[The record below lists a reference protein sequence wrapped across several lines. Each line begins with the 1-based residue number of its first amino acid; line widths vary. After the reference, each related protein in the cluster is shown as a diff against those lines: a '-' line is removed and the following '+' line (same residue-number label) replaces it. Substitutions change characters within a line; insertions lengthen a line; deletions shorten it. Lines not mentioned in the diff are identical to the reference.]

1 MAKNSEE
8 NMSYVIFKTEDEED
22 KSNFQYEVTTEF
34 EILEALVQKHRVDRY
49 GISNE
54 IQNRKWDAIHKE
66 FISLTNSFP
75 SMEDL
80 KTIWKDAKSLNI
92 TQNKSVKSLEDS
104 LSHTLGGS
112 KNFEVKQIADD
123 EKTSTTIVLLGNEDH
138 SLDQE
143 DLLSELVTE
152 AGISNLPTDLK
163 EDAEYDEL
171 AIEILNAEEPK
182 VVKKRLKYDRKLRFE
197 DNTFAKRQKEI
208 ETQIEQFK
216 RSHSEAQNEI
226 TELEIR
232 LRSKQAKL
240 DSIQNE
246 IKKYSN

>member
-1 MAKNSEE
+1 MLQNHFIFTNLKILFFSRE
-8 NMSYVIFKTEDEED
+8 NEFDSKTRC
-22 KSNFQYEVTTEF
+22 
-34 EILEALVQKHRVDRY
+34 I
-49 GISNE
+49 
-54 IQNRKWDAIHKE
+54 
-66 FISLTNSFP
+66 LTNFS
-75 SMEDL
+75 
-80 KTIWKDAKSLNI
+80 
-92 TQNKSVKSLEDS
+92 
-104 LSHTLGGS
+104 GGS

-208 ETQIEQFK
+208 EAQIEQFK

>member
-1 MAKNSEE
+1 MPGLGKSGCANS
-8 NMSYVIFKTEDEED
+8 SRLFPWLACLDLTIR
-22 KSNFQYEVTTEF
+22 EVNYSRF
-34 EILEALVQKHRVDRY
+34 D
-49 GISNE
+49 
-54 IQNRKWDAIHKE
+54 
-66 FISLTNSFP
+66 LTR
-75 SMEDL
+75 
-80 KTIWKDAKSLNI
+80 
-92 TQNKSVKSLEDS
+92 
-104 LSHTLGGS
+104 
-112 KNFEVKQIADD
+112 
-123 EKTSTTIVLLGNEDH
+123 TSTTIVLLGNEDH

-152 AGISNLPTDLK
+152 AGISNLPTDVK

-208 ETQIEQFK
+208 EAQIEQFK

>member
-1 MAKNSEE
+1 M
-8 NMSYVIFKTEDEED
+8 T
-22 KSNFQYEVTTEF
+22 NF
-34 EILEALVQKHRVDRY
+34 
-49 GISNE
+49 S
-54 IQNRKWDAIHKE
+54 
-66 FISLTNSFP
+66 
-75 SMEDL
+75 
-80 KTIWKDAKSLNI
+80 
-92 TQNKSVKSLEDS
+92 
-104 LSHTLGGS
+104 GGS

-182 VVKKRLKYDRKLRFE
+182 VVKKKLKYDRKLRFE

-208 ETQIEQFK
+208 EAQIEQFK

-246 IKKYSN
+246 VKKYSN

>member
-1 MAKNSEE
+1 M
-8 NMSYVIFKTEDEED
+8 
-22 KSNFQYEVTTEF
+22 
-34 EILEALVQKHRVDRY
+34 
-49 GISNE
+49 
-54 IQNRKWDAIHKE
+54 
-66 FISLTNSFP
+66 
-75 SMEDL
+75 
-80 KTIWKDAKSLNI
+80 
-92 TQNKSVKSLEDS
+92 VKSLKVRNRYNLTNFS
-104 LSHTLGGS
+104 GGS

-152 AGISNLPTDLK
+152 AGISSLPTDLK

-171 AIEILNAEEPK
+171 ALEILNAEDPK
-182 VVKKRLKYDRKLRFE
+182 IAKRRLKYDRKIRLE
-197 DNTFAKRQKEI
+197 DNTFAKRQNEMETKI
-208 ETQIEQFK
+208 EGLK
-216 RSHSEAQNEI
+216 RTHSEAQNEI

-246 IKKYSN
+246 IKKLSN